1 MKKIPNKEEF
11 FSKLSTKTFR
21 RREKP
26 IKFNGEINN
35 LWELL
40 QFTFSIEMKDI
51 KKPVKIFGNNFIVD
65 NIQLSPEGGV
75 MTVFYRTET
84 NNILGVACNQRG
96 QLTGIFFYMNSHEN
110 NKVTEFDEV
119 FLEFKNGIFMLHEDK
134 TTISKEEMEMILS
147 SKKWNK

>member
-11 FSKLSTKTFR
+11 LSKLSTKTFR
-21 RREKP
+21 RREKT
-26 IKFNGEINN
+26 IKFNGEVNN

-51 KKPVKIFGNNFIVD
+51 KKSVRIFGNNFIVD
-65 NIQLSPEGGV
+65 NIQLSPEGGI

-84 NNILGVACNQRG
+84 NNILGVACTQRG
-96 QLTGIFFYMNSHEN
+96 QLSGLFFYMNSYEN
-110 NKVTEFDEV
+110 NKKNDFGEV
-119 FLEFKNGIFMLHEDK
+119 FLEFKNGFFILNKDM
-134 TTISKEEMEMILS
+134 ISKEEMEIILS

>member
-11 FSKLSTKTFR
+11 LSKLSTKTFR

-26 IKFNGEINN
+26 IKFNGEVNN

-51 KKPVKIFGNNFIVD
+51 KKPVKIFGNNFTVD

-75 MTVFYRTET
+75 MTVFYRTKT

-96 QLTGIFFYMNSHEN
+96 QLTGIFFYMNSSEN
-110 NKVTEFDEV
+110 NKKIDFGEV
-119 FLEFKNGIFMLHEDK
+119 FFEFKNGIFMLHEDK

>member
-11 FSKLSTKTFR
+11 LSKLSTKTFR

-75 MTVFYRTET
+75 MTVFYVTET
-84 NNILGVACNQRG
+84 NNVLGVGCDQTGR
-96 QLTGIFFYMNSHEN
+96 LVGIFFFMNSYEN
-110 NKVTEFDEV
+110 NKKTEFEEV

-147 SKKWNK
+147 SKRWNK

>member
-11 FSKLSTKTFR
+11 LSKLSTKTFS

-26 IKFNGEINN
+26 IKFNGEVNN
-35 LWELL
+35 LWELSQL
-40 QFTFSIEMKDI
+40 SFSIETKDI
-51 KKPVKIFGNNFIVD
+51 KHKFKIFGNDFSVD
-65 NIQLSPEGGV
+65 NIQLSPEGGI

>member
-11 FSKLSTKTFR
+11 LSKLSIKTFR
-21 RREKP
+21 RREKT
-26 IKFNGEINN
+26 IKFNGEVNN

-51 KKPVKIFGNNFIVD
+51 KKPVRIFGNNFTVD

-75 MTVFYRTET
+75 MTVFYRIKT

-110 NKVTEFDEV
+110 NRKAELEEV
-119 FLEFKNGIFMLHEDK
+119 FLEFKNGVFILNEDM
-134 TTISKEEMEMILS
+134 ISKEEMEMILS

>member
-1 MKKIPNKEEF
+1 MEIPSKEDF
-11 FSKLSTKTFR
+11 LSKLAINTFR
-21 RREKP
+21 KREKP
-26 IKFNGEINN
+26 VKLRNEANN

-40 QFTFSIEMKDI
+40 QLSFSIETKDI
-51 KKPVKIFGNNFIVD
+51 KHKVKIFGNDFSVD
-65 NIQLSPEGGV
+65 NIQLSPEGGI

>member
-11 FSKLSTKTFR
+11 LSKLSTKTFR

-51 KKPVKIFGNNFIVD
+51 KKPVKIFGNNFTVD
-65 NIQLSPEGGV
+65 NIQLSPEGGT
-75 MTVFYRTET
+75 MTVFYRTKT

-96 QLTGIFFYMNSHEN
+96 QLTGIFFYMNSYEN
-110 NKVTEFDEV
+110 NKKAEFEEV
-119 FLEFKNGIFMLHEDK
+119 FLEFKNGVFILNEDM
-134 TTISKEEMEMILS
+134 ISKEEMEMILS

>member
-11 FSKLSTKTFR
+11 LSKLSTKTFR

-26 IKFNGEINN
+26 IKFSGEINN

-51 KKPVKIFGNNFIVD
+51 KKPVKIFGNNFTVD
-65 NIQLSPEGGV
+65 NIQLSPEGGT
-75 MTVFYRTET
+75 MTVFYRTKT

-96 QLTGIFFYMNSHEN
+96 QLTGIFFYMNSYEN
-110 NKVTEFDEV
+110 NKKAEFEEV
-119 FLEFKNGIFMLHEDK
+119 FLEFKNGVFILNEDM
-134 TTISKEEMEMILS
+134 IPKEEMEMILS

>member
-11 FSKLSTKTFR
+11 LSKLSTKTFR

-26 IKFNGEINN
+26 IKFSGEINN

-51 KKPVKIFGNNFIVD
+51 KKPVKIFGNNFTVD
-65 NIQLSPEGGV
+65 NIQLSPEGGT
-75 MTVFYRTET
+75 MTVFYRTKT

-96 QLTGIFFYMNSHEN
+96 QLTGIFFYMNSYEN
-110 NKVTEFDEV
+110 NKKAEFEEV
-119 FLEFKNGIFMLHEDK
+119 FLEFKNGVFILNEDM
-134 TTISKEEMEMILS
+134 ISKEEMEMILS

>member
-11 FSKLSTKTFR
+11 LSKLSIKTFR
-21 RREKP
+21 RREKT

-51 KKPVKIFGNNFIVD
+51 KKPVRIFGNNFIVD

-119 FLEFKNGIFMLHEDK
+119 FLEFKNGIFMHEDK

>member
-11 FSKLSTKTFR
+11 LSKLSTKTFR
-21 RREKP
+21 RREKT
-26 IKFNGEINN
+26 IKFNGEVNN

-51 KKPVKIFGNNFIVD
+51 KKPVRIFGNNFIVD

-96 QLTGIFFYMNSHEN
+96 QLTEIFFYMNSYEN
-110 NKVTEFDEV
+110 NKKAEFEEA
-119 FLEFKNGIFMLHEDK
+119 FLEFKNGVFILYEDK